1 MACRSKGGN
10 PIGVIYLFPIINRG
24 FRGISKLNLR
34 LRKLAKDLRIVL
46 VTTKWDTLR
55 SEEIEAGLE
64 REMTLIKTSGIWGC
78 MVEQGS
84 TVARFD
90 GTSERALAIIQ
101 SLSIKNPTKIT
112 LPSQKVLLYDLF
124 DLGDTQAPKELEVT
138 LDLRSGGF
146 RHHRETG
153 QLKVDA
159 YPTMAIVQD
168 QIDALGSRNSESG
181 PEKSLSG
188 PGRQDFQISQRELEG
203 QVQLYGQSLGVTG
216 TVSDEVLSSRDLPAV
231 QPSSLSPEIRV
242 PPPFCAPNSNAD
254 STGTF
259 YSQTTSA
266 AQQVQAES
274 TLPTTL
280 FTDKI
285 GDNEDTFDS
294 QTVFTDN
301 LSLALPDDA
310 KGYLIHIIAE
320 HLFQHFE
327 SFQGVK
333 EDAATRISAVLPTL
347 LKEFS
352 QEVSSSASS
361 RNHRDAV
368 TFVRHYR
375 RCVVCVSFSI
385 WKA

>member
-1 MACRSKGGN
+1 M
-10 PIGVIYLFPIINRG
+10 
-24 FRGISKLNLR
+24 
-34 LRKLAKDLRIVL
+34 RKLVGRHALHGVVL

-55 SEEIEAGLE
+55 SEEMKAGLE
-64 REMTLIKTSGIWGC
+64 REMELIETPDLWGS
-78 MVEQGS
+78 MVKQGS

-101 SLSIKNPTKIT
+101 FLSIKDPTT
-112 LPSQKVLLYDLF
+112 LTSYTELLDNL
-124 DLGDTQAPKELEVT
+124 LRLEDTQAAKELEIT
-138 LDLRSGGF
+138 RDLRSGGF
-146 RHHRETG
+146 RHQRETG

-159 YPTMAIVQD
+159 YPTTAIVQD
-168 QIDALGSRNSESG
+168 QINTLGSRNSESG

-188 PGRQDFQISQRELEG
+188 PGRQDFIISQRELEG
-203 QVQLYGQSLGVTG
+203 QMQLYGQSLGVTG
-216 TVSDEVLSSRDLPAV
+216 TASDEVLSSRDLPAI
-231 QPSSLSPEIRV
+231 QPSSLSPENRV
-242 PPPFCAPNSNAD
+242 SLPFGASNSNAD

-294 QTVFTDN
+294 QTVFKDN
-301 LSLALPDDA
+301 ISLALPDDA

-320 HLFQHFE
+320 QLFQHFE
-327 SFQGVK
+327 SFQGVR
-333 EDAATRISAVLPTL
+333 EGSATRISAALPAL

-375 RCVVCVSFSI
+375 RCVVCLSFSI